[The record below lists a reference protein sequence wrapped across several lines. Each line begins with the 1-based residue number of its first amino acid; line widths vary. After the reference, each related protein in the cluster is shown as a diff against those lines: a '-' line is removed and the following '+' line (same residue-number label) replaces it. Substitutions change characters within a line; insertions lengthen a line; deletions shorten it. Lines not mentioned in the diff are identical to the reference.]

1 MVVDCWWMVVCV
13 CHWVVG
19 VWLWMVVGGGWRRL
33 FMWKEDVNFPTV
45 IFTTESSHEIVS
57 SFVSLNMNHS
67 N

>member
-1 MVVDCWWMVVCV
+1 MVVDCWLFVFAIGWCLVVD
-13 CHWVVG
+13 
-19 VWLWMVVGGGWRRL
+19 GGWRRL

-45 IFTTESSHEIVS
+45 ILTTESSHEIVS

>member
-1 MVVDCWWMVVCV
+1 MG
-13 CHWVVG
+13 G
-19 VWLWMVVGGGWRRL
+19 VWLWMVVGGVWRRL